1 MQYDKVHMYTE
12 FVKTLIIKDLTIDL
26 YAQGELVAF
35 MREVSKV
42 VEELLKVG
50 FLQGDEDVYSLIAYL
65 ETCSEYEHTILN
77 LRNDIEGLSK
87 EIERLKELNNNQA
100 KMILK

>member
-1 MQYDKVHMYTE
+1 MQYNKVHMYTE

-42 VEELLKVG
+42 VEELLKAG
-50 FLQGDEDVYSLIAYL
+50 FLQGDEDVYSLITYL
-65 ETCSEYEHTILN
+65 KDCSEYEYTILN

-100 KMILK
+100 RMILK

>member
-1 MQYDKVHMYTE
+1 MQYNKVHMYTE

-42 VEELLKVG
+42 VEELLKAG

-65 ETCSEYEHTILN
+65 KDCSEYEYTILN

-100 KMILK
+100 RMILK

>member
-1 MQYDKVHMYTE
+1 MQYNKVHMYTE

-42 VEELLKVG
+42 VEELLKAG

-65 ETCSEYEHTILN
+65 EDCSENENTIVN

-100 KMILK
+100 RMLLK